1 MIKLLF
7 RLLRQGWGLAS
18 PKKSVFQLF
27 PTKKQALYNFSQC
40 FSIFPKPVF
49 QETVAL
55 SPSCQFQLPEDSP
68 TTRFCKW
75 AQHVV
80 DDIGGQLEK
89 LDTMVNEKEGDKKEE
104 DTVIRQAMAL
114 TECARPLS
122 PRCLDRLLSGEALDK
137 NADED
142 NSGNTA
148 PGFAKDASPNVSEA
162 PAPAPVIEI
171 EEADPLV
178 VENALKTPDRKKE
191 SPKSPEANHDASEPE
206 EALQSKPARGKRA
219 PLASRD
225 ASKGKKPGRGSKNK
239 EVQVEPEQKGEQKK
253 PPKAKAK
260 AKGKAK
266 AAAKKTDSARGAG
279 VKKVE
284 KTKLKK
290 RAEKKEIP
298 ETKESNKDDGKEQS
312 EPKEKA
318 EPEELLKKKLHSVP
332 WHLERCFV

>member
-1 MIKLLF
+1 MDDQAAASASQA
-7 RLLRQGWGLAS
+7 RMGLS
-18 PKKSVFQLF
+18 KPKEISFSTF
-27 PTKKQALYNFSQC
+27 SNKKQALYTFSQC

-104 DTVIRQAMAL
+104 DTVIQLAMAL

-148 PGFAKDASPNVSEA
+148 PGFAKDASSNVSEA
-162 PAPAPVIEI
+162 PAPAPFVEI

-239 EVQVEPEQKGEQKK
+239 EVQVEPEQKGAQKK
-253 PPKAKAK
+253 TPKAKAK

-284 KTKLKK
+284 KQSSRKELRRRRSLRPKSQTRTTAKSSQNPRRKLSQ
-290 RAEKKEIP
+290 R
-298 ETKESNKDDGKEQS
+298 N
-312 EPKEKA
+312 
-318 EPEELLKKKLHSVP
+318 
-332 WHLERCFV
+332 C

>member
-1 MIKLLF
+1 MIKLLL

-27 PTKKQALYNFSQC
+27 PTKQQALYNFSQC

-80 DDIGGQLEK
+80 DDIDGQLER

-104 DTVIRQAMAL
+104 DTAIRQAMAL

-137 NADED
+137 NADKD

-162 PAPAPVIEI
+162 PAPAPLIEI

-178 VENALKTPDRKKE
+178 VENALKTPDQKKT
-191 SPKSPEANHDASEPE
+191 KSPEANHDASEPE
-206 EALQSKPARGKRA
+206 EALQSKPARGKSA

-225 ASKGKKPGRGSKNK
+225 ASKGKKPGRGSKNT
-239 EVQVEPEQKGEQKK
+239 EVQVEPEQKGAQKK

-266 AAAKKTDSARGAG
+266 AAAKKTAPGTG
-279 VKKVE
+279 VKVE

-298 ETKESNKDDGKEQS
+298 ETKESNKDNGKEQS

-332 WHLERCFV
+332 WHLEKCFL